1 MTAIWL
7 FLKGIPLWVWVALAL
22 LGAGLWYG
30 SSRYDAGLDKG
41 RTELAAHLEADKVAT
56 AKFNAETAKKDA
68 AQAEALRQV
77 GFQYERDKA
86 HALDQKDAVIA
97 DLRSGALVLRKQW
110 RCPKAPVSDA
120 PSGAGSPDVE
130 AELRNTDAGRLVGI
144 AAQCDAQ
151 IKGLQAVIV
160 SDRN

>member
-1 MTAIWL
+1 VTAIWL
-7 FLKGIPLWVWVALAL
+7 FLKGVPVWVWVAIAL
-22 LGAGLWYG
+22 LGAGLLYG

-41 RTELAAHLEADKVAT
+41 RAELAAHLEADKVAT

-97 DLRSGALVLRKQW
+97 SLRSGALVLRKQW

-120 PSGAGSPDVE
+120 PSGAGSGNEE
-130 AELRNTDAGRLVGI
+130 AELRFADIGNLVRIGHE
-144 AAQCDAQ
+144 ADAQ
-151 IKGLQAVIV
+151 VRACQAVI
-160 SDRN
+160 DAERQ